1 MVRFVPQQPVD
12 TFKASVRTKTSR
24 HFIKSNV
31 CTAHATAVKR
41 IISIYIFNAK
51 TQFKIS
57 VNHYKINFLL
67 IFFAP

>member
-12 TFKASVRTKTSR
+12 TFKASVR
-24 HFIKSNV
+24 
-31 CTAHATAVKR
+31 TAHATAVKR